1 MAGTDRTSL
10 LPIRDIRDLTVSKFV
25 VGLTGGIGSGKT
37 AVSDR
42 FHALGINIV
51 DADIAARVV
60 VEPGKPAL
68 QEIQK
73 HFGAAIIQANGSLD
87 RAILRE
93 KVFKDDQ
100 ERKWLEQ
107 LLHPLINEEIRKE
120 LASSS
125 SPYTMLVSPLLIETG
140 QSRFTQRILV
150 VDVPL
155 ETQIERTMA
164 RDNNSEEQV
173 RNIIKVQT
181 SRQERVASADDII
194 VNDQDIDK
202 LDQSVSELH
211 AKYLELADQ
220 EKKV

>member
-1 MAGTDRTSL
+1 M
-10 LPIRDIRDLTVSKFV
+10 TVSKFV

-140 QSRFTQRILV
+140 QSRYTQRILV

-220 EKKV
+220 AKKV